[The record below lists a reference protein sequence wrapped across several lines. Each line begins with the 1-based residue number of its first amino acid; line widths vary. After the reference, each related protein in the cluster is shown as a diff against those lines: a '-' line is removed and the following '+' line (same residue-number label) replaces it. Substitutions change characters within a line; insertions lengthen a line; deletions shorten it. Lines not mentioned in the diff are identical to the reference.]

1 MPTKG
6 EAIHG
11 FMESFGIPAYAA
23 ASVPDDAALPY
34 LTYELADGAWNSGEV
49 SVVCD
54 LWYRTESEAIPN
66 AKVAEISEGIGLGG
80 KIIPY
85 SGGAVWVKRGSPFAQ
100 SVQDE
105 AGIRRRL
112 INISLEYI
120 SMD

>member
-6 EAIHG
+6 AAINS
-11 FMESFGIPAYAA
+11 FLSSFGIPAYAA

-34 LTYELADGAWNSGEV
+34 ITYDLADGAWDSGEV
-49 SVVCD
+49 NMTCD
-54 LWYRTESEAIPN
+54 LWYRTESEAVPN

-80 KIIPY
+80 KIVY
-85 SGGAVWVKRGSPFAQ
+85 FSGGAVWIKRGSPFAQ
-100 SVQDE
+100 SVTDE

-120 SMD
+120 SID

>member
-6 EAIHG
+6 EAIHN
-11 FMESFGIPAYAA
+11 FLASFGVPAYAS

-34 LTYELADGAWNSGEV
+34 LTYDLADGAWDSGEV

-80 KIIPY
+80 KIIPF

-100 SVQDE
+100 AVQDE

-120 SMD
+120 SID